1 MDKIGQ
7 SKKAMLQALEKSLGI
22 VTQACKIAGISRSNY
37 YNWLSDD
44 PEFAQAVKDIENVVL
59 DFAESQLHKQINEGN
74 TSATIFFL
82 KTKGKGRGYIERQ
95 QLEVNDLRPDLSGMS
110 TEELKDIVYGSE
122 NEEQ

>member
-7 SKKAMLQALEKSLGI
+7 HKKAMLKALEKSLGI
-22 VTQACKIAGISRSNY
+22 VTQACKIANVSRSNY
-37 YNWLSDD
+37 YNWLNDD
-44 PEFAQAVKDIENVVL
+44 PVFAQEVKSLENIVL

-95 QLEVNDLRPDLSGMS
+95 QVEVSDLRPDLTGLS
-110 TEELKDIVYGSE
+110 TDELKDIVYGSE
-122 NEEQ
+122 NENK